1 MDPPDDLTLE
11 ALRLLGT
18 MLQETKRNQ
27 VAVKGKIG
35 SKGKP
40 VLDTAP
46 TLADLGLDKK
56 TSMLAQRVA
65 SLSPEKFKDVQRQR
79 G

>member
-1 MDPPDDLTLE
+1 
-11 ALRLLGT
+11 
-18 MLQETKRNQ
+18 MLKETKRNTGGDAQ
-27 VAVKGKIG
+27 RTRFQKRTE
-35 SKGKP
+35 SP
-40 VLDTAP
+40 P